1 MSHDDLKC
9 ILEHRHEY
17 RWKLRSFRLYRRY
30 RDCGSPRPGCLGG
43 TNTGQPT
50 AGVCPSERPNLHRR
64 GAPGSFPL
72 SETSVHWTGSVR
84 NAVVGDK
91 SGKEL
96 VIFDCGMGSG
106 KAKYSQTVVAIR
118 GPADCFGPARFGPDL
133 TTECVREWTL
143 LSRPQRLMPV
153 EEINAVLSDS

>member
-1 MSHDDLKC
+1 M
-9 ILEHRHEY
+9 
-17 RWKLRSFRLYRRY
+17 
-30 RDCGSPRPGCLGG
+30 
-43 TNTGQPT
+43 NTGGSF
-50 AGVCPSERPNLHRR
+50 GVFDYIVAIAIVGLLVRAVLVERIRANQLREYAQANGLTYIG
-64 GAPGSFPL
+64 GALPGSFPL